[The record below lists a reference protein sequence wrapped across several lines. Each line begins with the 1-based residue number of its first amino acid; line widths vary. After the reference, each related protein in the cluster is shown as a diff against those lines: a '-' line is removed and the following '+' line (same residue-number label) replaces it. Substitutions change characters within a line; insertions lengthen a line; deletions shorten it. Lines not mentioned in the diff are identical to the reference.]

1 MPLPATSGALVK
13 EVVVA
18 QPTATLSVE
27 KEPPSSGIDKEVR
40 QVVKD
45 AQPIPPFASLV
56 VHDPETFQPSVP

>member
-27 KEPPSSGIDKEVR
+27 KEPPSSGIVKEVR
-40 QVVKD
+40 QAVKD

>member
-1 MPLPATSGALVK
+1 MK

-18 QPTATLSVE
+18 QPAATLSVE

-45 AQPIPPFASLV
+45 AQPIPPFASLAV
-56 VHDPETFQPSVP
+56 YDPETFQPSVP